1 VKTDDRDRDKT
12 GRRRALDDIY
22 TFLVRGPSSRLPR
35 GYVWLVPVWFA
46 IACGLVVFA
55 GRRISG
61 RLPPWLEATEL
72 AGLLLAC
79 LTLISVLATVRR
91 HAFRVSR
98 NGIWLGCR
106 TTRRRPRLRQVHIA
120 WTDVAMMRMA
130 ATGYGV
136 LLEIGL
142 VPAARITQRPGPGR
156 QVLLLLLGVLLM
168 PLGFGR
174 GRPALTAPRKD
185 PPRYLIKVCDVTP
198 AQLRQVLG
206 AVKPPELAVRTLTKR
221 SGMRSPAVPSPRPA
235 SASQPAGATAPH

>member
-1 VKTDDRDRDKT
+1 M
-12 GRRRALDDIY
+12 DDIY

-35 GYVWLVPVWFA
+35 GYIWLVPVWFA
-46 IACGLVVFA
+46 IACGLLVFG

-61 RLPPWLEATEL
+61 RVPFWLEATEL

-79 LTLISVLATVRR
+79 LTLICVLATVRR
-91 HAFRVSR
+91 HAFRVGR

-142 VPAARITQRPGPGR
+142 VPAARVTLRPGPGR
-156 QVLLLLLGVLLM
+156 QALLLLGVLVM

-174 GRPALTAPRKD
+174 GRPGLTAPRQD

-198 AQLRQVLG
+198 AQLRQAL
-206 AVKPPELAVRTLTKR
+206 ASVKPPALAVRTLTKR
-221 SGMRSPAVPSPRPA
+221 SGMRSPAVPAPLP
-235 SASQPAGATAPH
+235 ASQPAGVTAPH